1 MEELRTTEVLEREI
15 LEDARKKAARLLRTT
30 DDTIA
35 QQRRDWEK
43 KLGDDL
49 ESIRKSYMSRMKKTV
64 EDIFARQPLDKRRLR
79 LKTHEAFLSGAIE
92 DFLSGLDRTR
102 LISLLERELLERLNA
117 VAGDVGLKAVSENGV
132 APNVVAANAVA
143 NNARIPTVVRYSGI
157 SLEETRSILKKSP
170 AAFDWQFQEDLSA
183 NDLSFNDEFLNDS
196 LSRSGRFPSIVIDTD
211 RFRLTAS
218 IKSAAAALLKD
229 NREELAAAL
238 LGREVIND

>member
-35 QQRRDWEK
+35 QQKRDWEK

-49 ESIRKSYMSRMKKTV
+49 ESIRKSYMTRMKKTV

-79 LKTHEAFLSGAIE
+79 LKTHEGFLSGAIE

-117 VAGDVGLKAVSENGV
+117 VAGDVGLKAATESSVT
-132 APNVVAANAVA
+132 
-143 NNARIPTVVRYSGI
+143 NNASKDAVVRYSGL
-157 SLEETRSILKKSP
+157 SLDEVRSILKKSQ
-170 AAFDWQFQEDLSA
+170 AAFDWQFQEDLSS
-183 NDLSFNDEFLNDS
+183 NDLSSQNAI
-196 LSRSGRFPSIVIDTD
+196 FPAIVIETD
-211 RFRLTAS
+211 KFRLTAS
-218 IKSAAAALLKD
+218 IEAEAAALLKD

>member
-49 ESIRKSYMSRMKKTV
+49 ESIRKSYMTRMKKTV

-79 LKTHEAFLSGAIE
+79 LKTHEGFLSGAIE

-102 LISLLERELLERLNA
+102 LISVLERELLERLNA
-117 VAGDVGLKAVSENGV
+117 VAGDIIGSSVTNNGV
-132 APNVVAANAVA
+132 TNNVAISAV
-143 NNARIPTVVRYSGI
+143 VCYSGL
-157 SLEETRSILKKSP
+157 SLDETRSILKKSN
-170 AAFDWQFQEDLSA
+170 AAFDWQFEEDLSS
-183 NDLSFNDEFLNDS
+183 NDVLRDNSS
-196 LSRSGRFPSIVIDTD
+196 ARFPRIVIDTGV
-211 RFRLTAS
+211 FRLTAS
-218 IKSAAAALLKD
+218 IESTAAALLKD

-238 LGREVIND
+238 LGPEALHD

>member
-49 ESIRKSYMSRMKKTV
+49 ESIRKSYMTRMKKTV

-79 LKTHEAFLSGAIE
+79 LKTHEGFLSGAIE

-102 LISLLERELLERLNA
+102 LISLLECELLERLNA
-117 VAGDVGLKAVSENGV
+117 VAGDVGLKTVTEGG
-132 APNVVAANAVA
+132 VA
-143 NNARIPTVVRYSGI
+143 NNAAVPAVVRYSGI
-157 SLEETRSILKKSP
+157 SLSEAQSILKKSH
-170 AAFDWQFQEDLSA
+170 AAFDWQFEEELSS
-183 NDLSFNDEFLNDS
+183 NDVSLNES
-196 LSRSGRFPSIVIDTD
+196 SARFPSIVIDTD

-218 IKSAAAALLKD
+218 IESAAAALLKD

-238 LGREVIND
+238 LGPEALHD

>member
-35 QQRRDWEK
+35 QQKRDWEK
-43 KLGDDL
+43 KLADDL
-49 ESIRKSYMSRMKKTV
+49 ESIRKSYMTRMKKTV

-79 LKTHEAFLSGAIE
+79 LKTHEDFLSGAIE

-102 LISLLERELLERLNA
+102 LISVLERELLERLQA
-117 VAGDVGLKAVSENGV
+117 VAGDVGLKAVTGSSVANNG
-132 APNVVAANAVA
+132 VA
-143 NNARIPTVVRYSGI
+143 NNAPKVAIVRYSGL
-157 SLEETRSILKKSP
+157 SLDETRAILKKSQ
-170 AAFDWQFQEDLSA
+170 AAFDWQFQEDLSS
-183 NDLSFNDEFLNDS
+183 NDVSLNES
-196 LSRSGRFPSIVIDTD
+196 SACFPGIVIDTD

-238 LGREVIND
+238 LGPEALHD

>member
-35 QQRRDWEK
+35 QQKRDWEK

-49 ESIRKSYMSRMKKTV
+49 ESIRKSYMTRMKKTV

-79 LKTHEAFLSGAIE
+79 LKTHEGFLSGAIE

-117 VAGDVGLKAVSENGV
+117 VAGDVGLKAVTENIV
-132 APNVVAANAVA
+132 AQNAVA
-143 NNARIPTVVRYSGI
+143 YNGMANNAIIPAIVRYSGL
-157 SLEETRSILKKSP
+157 SLDEVRSILKKSQ
-170 AAFDWQFQEDLSA
+170 AAFDWQFQEDLSS
-183 NDLSFNDEFLNDS
+183 NDLSSQNAI
-196 LSRSGRFPSIVIDTD
+196 FPAIVIETD

-238 LGREVIND
+238 LGPEVLHD